1 MKLRAQ
7 GKTGVTPLGIITL
20 GLFKMNE
27 QELIE
32 MIRFAGRYEVSSDG
46 SGNYTSLPIA
56 PEAILITP
64 ESHIEC
70 VEFFRCNED

>member
-1 MKLRAQ
+1 
-7 GKTGVTPLGIITL
+7 
-20 GLFKMNE
+20 MNE

-32 MIRFAGRYEVSSDG
+32 TIRFAGRYEVSSDG
-46 SGNYTSLPIA
+46 SGNYTSLPVA

-70 VEFFRCNED
+70 VEVFRSNED